1 MEPLDGNAIAGPMA
15 ELFGAEMTATAGTCA
30 GCGAESVVAEL
41 RVWTSGRAPGAVARC
56 PACDSVVFVL
66 VAIRGNLRIVDTCF
80 RWVEAGDH

>member
-15 ELFGAEMTATAGTCA
+15 ELFGAEMTTAAGVCA

-56 PACDSVVFVL
+56 PACDNVVF
-66 VAIRGNLRIVDTCF
+66 AIGSIRGSLRIADARF
-80 RWVEAGDH
+80 RWV